1 MTKAPTSGARKKSA
15 RVTSGRLVARSIGLD
30 RFAGQLRVSGWA
42 ADVEGV
48 VEAKLAIEGDD
59 APPTIAV
66 LKFDRRTSMAAWAL
80 KRAVPRALGP
90 DRVATLS
97 LVSGA
102 KVLDELS
109 FELALAEDVTEPLV
123 AVSRVTPDP
132 AADRLRAVGWAYRP
146 GGGEVVAALFDGQ
159 PIASVEASLRR
170 PDLAA
175 GRPLL
180 GRVDLGWSLDVE
192 IQGLAER
199 LMREPKPLFEVRL
212 ADPRPSPSARSAA
225 VAYDG
230 DLSAA
235 IGRRERLKTARSRAA
250 KAPVGLLDGLVAS
263 RAFARRWSADPAGEA
278 FAMRRIAVD
287 ELISRDAVTG
297 ERVIC
302 LSSGDRV
309 HADPG
314 RDRVMARA
322 FLLDGAYERGFLDWI
337 ESVVKPGDAA
347 IDVGVAYGVVSL
359 ALARRGARV
368 FSVEANPEMV
378 RLAARNVALNGADG
392 VTLVNKAASDRKG
405 RITFASVPQMI
416 GSSRIIPN
424 ASHVAKQR
432 FLDEI
437 SGLGTIALRKDAIE
451 RRYGTED
458 LFVETVEATTLDALC
473 EAHGLRDVAV
483 VKIDIEGAELLALRG
498 AKKLLD
504 GQFGA
509 PPVVA
514 LEYSRLVP
522 LMGGT
527 PEDVFAEFAGR
538 GWSVH
543 VQKNGKSRG
552 GPLVRLD
559 SAADAP
565 DHDNI
570 ICLPPES

>member
-15 RVTSGRLVARSIGLD
+15 RVASGRLVTRSIGLD
-30 RFAGQLRVSGWA
+30 RLAGQLRVSGWA
-42 ADVEGV
+42 ADVEGA
-48 VEAKLAIEGDD
+48 VEVRLAIEGDD
-59 APPTIAV
+59 APPTVATPG
-66 LKFDRRTSMAAWAL
+66 LERGASRATWAL
-80 KRAVPRALGP
+80 KRAVPRALGL

-97 LVSGA
+97 LVADA
-102 KVLDELS
+102 KVLDELR

-123 AVSRVTPDP
+123 ALSRVVADP
-132 AADRLRAVGWAYRP
+132 AADRLRVVGWAYRP
-146 GGGEVVAALFDGQ
+146 GGREVVAAFLDGQ
-159 PIASVEASLRR
+159 PIASVEASLKR
-170 PDLAA
+170 PDIAA

-180 GRVDLGWSLDVE
+180 GRAALGWSLEVDVP
-192 IQGLAER
+192 GLAER
-199 LMREPKPLFEVRL
+199 LMREPNPLFEVRL
-212 ADPRPSPSARSAA
+212 ADARPAQSARSAA
-225 VAYDG
+225 VAYEG

-235 IGRRERLKTARSRAA
+235 IGRRDRLKTARGRAA

-278 FAMRRIAVD
+278 FAMRRIVVD
-287 ELISRDAVTG
+287 ELISREAVTG

-302 LSSGDRV
+302 LANGDRV

-322 FLLDGAYERGFLDWI
+322 FLLDGAYERGFLSWI

-378 RLAARNVALNGADG
+378 QLAARNVALNGANG
-392 VTLVNKAASDRKG
+392 VTLVNKAASDRAGKL
-405 RITFASVPQMI
+405 TFASVPQMI
-416 GSSRIIPN
+416 GSSRIIAN
-424 ASHVAKQR
+424 ASRVEKQR
-432 FLDEI
+432 FLDEV
-437 SGLGTIALRKDAIE
+437 SGFGTIALSKDAVE
-451 RRYGTED
+451 RRYDMKD
-458 LFVETVEATTLDALC
+458 LVVETVEATTLDALC

-504 GQFGA
+504 GRFGA

-570 ICLPPES
+570 ICLPPEG